1 MKPRLLSTAL
11 AALICAQSASA
22 ASLTWDAGIAADAT
36 ITAGSGTWT
45 DGAGNWNN
53 GTTSDGINW
62 SNATPDAAIFGG
74 TAGTY
79 AITVG
84 GPISAASLRF
94 NTSGY
99 TLSAASAFTITIG
112 PVAAN
117 NTTLASAVSASIG
130 SNVTVTK
137 AANDTITGAGTLNID
152 GAYVNSQAGN
162 TGGRTLNINGGATVN
177 VNSSGYFG
185 QSAATVYTATNVN
198 GTTIGVG
205 TSAAGGALVV
215 KAGGTVTAG
224 NNTHVVV
231 GLGTAASGML
241 TIDGGDVNGGAITTL
256 SGGGTVAPANYGGL
270 RLGSTS
276 STGGTRIV
284 NLNGGNLTVG
294 QVFIGS
300 QAVGSTATNT
310 FNFNGGTLKAIIA
323 NTTFMTG
330 LTAANVQVGGAKID
344 SNNFDITIGQALI
357 HDPALGA
364 TLDGGL
370 TKSSAG
376 TLTLTAANTYTGNTT
391 ISGGTLKLTGSGRL
405 GSTSATVGN
414 YAGAMSISPGATFEI
429 ANGGTH
435 TLSGPVTDAGTLT
448 NSGGGGLILSNAG
461 NSFGALSISNAGSR
475 VFINHATALHAD
487 ATVNIASGALVFGA
501 SATRGN
507 AIAIASGGTLAARAA
522 TTLSNVTLP
531 GTGSVIFNNDDA
543 ATNLLAISND
553 QTLTGDLTVQIG
565 GGRMTTSTSAL
576 GGVSLSGKLTGGGSL
591 TVTSGGNSG
600 NTNGLFASG
609 VLTLSGANGY
619 TGATMV
625 TTGTLVV
632 DGSTAAG
639 SAVSVGSGGTLGG
652 TGTIGGTL
660 ALTGVLAPG
669 DAGVVDIETLNAGPT
684 TWNGGSIWNFD
695 LSSTNNT
702 SDQLAITGDLTK
714 GSGSGFA
721 FNFMGSQPV
730 WNTAYTLATWT
741 GTTDFALGDFS
752 FSNLG
757 AGPYNAGSF
766 SFSGNAL
773 VFTAVPE
780 PTSALA
786 GLLVGAGLL
795 RRRCA

>member
-1 MKPRLLSTAL
+1 M
-11 AALICAQSASA
+11 
-22 ASLTWDAGIAADAT
+22 
-36 ITAGSGTWT
+36 
-45 DGAGNWNN
+45 
-53 GTTSDGINW
+53 
-62 SNATPDAAIFGG
+62 
-74 TAGTY
+74 
-79 AITVG
+79 
-84 GPISAASLRF
+84 
-94 NTSGY
+94 
-99 TLSAASAFTITIG
+99 
-112 PVAAN
+112 
-117 NTTLASAVSASIG
+117 
-130 SNVTVTK
+130 
-137 AANDTITGAGTLNID
+137 
-152 GAYVNSQAGN
+152 NSQAGS
-162 TGGRTLNINGGATVN
+162 TGGRTLNINVGATVN
-177 VNSSGYFG
+177 VNSGGYFG
-185 QSAATVYTATNVN
+185 QSAATIYTATNVN

-205 TSAAGGALVV
+205 TSTAGGTLVV
-215 KAGGTVTAG
+215 KSGGTVTAG
-224 NNTHVVV
+224 NNTHVVI
-231 GLGTAASGML
+231 GLGTATSGTL
-241 TIDGGDVNGGAITTL
+241 TIDGGNVNGGAITTL
-256 SGGGTVAPANYGGL
+256 SGGGTVTPANYGGL
-270 RLGSTS
+270 RFGSNNSTS
-276 STGGTRIV
+276 GTRIV
-284 NLNGGNLTVG
+284 NLNGGNLNVG
-294 QVFIGS
+294 QVFIQGTT
-300 QAVGSTATNT
+300 GTATNT
-310 FNFNGGTLKAIIA
+310 FNFNGGTLKATIA
-323 NTTFMTG
+323 NTTFMRN
-330 LTAANVQVGGAKID
+330 LTAANVQAGGAKID
-344 SNNFDITIGQALI
+344 SNNFDITIDQALI
-357 HDPALGA
+357 HDSALGA

-405 GSTSATVGN
+405 GSGS
-414 YAGAMSISPGATFEI
+414 YAGAMSIALGATFET
-429 ANGGTH
+429 ANGGTQ
-435 TLSGPVTDAGTLT
+435 TLSGAITGAGTLT
-448 NSGGGGLILSNAG
+448 NSGGGGLVLTNAG
-461 NSFGALSISNAGSR
+461 NSFGALSISGANSR
-475 VFINHATALHAD
+475 VFINHAAALHAD

-507 AIAIASGGTLAARAA
+507 AITVASGGTLTARAA

-565 GGRMTTSTSAL
+565 GNRMIATTASL
-576 GGVSLSGKLTGGGSL
+576 GAVTLSGKLTGVGGLVVAS
-591 TVTSGGNSG
+591 SG
-600 NTNGLFASG
+600 NFANNPTLFGTG
-609 VLTLSGANGY
+609 VLTLSGANEY
-619 TGATMV
+619 TGATTV
-625 TTGTLVV
+625 TTGKLVV

-669 DAGVVDIETLNAGPT
+669 DAGVVDIETLNAGTT

-757 AGPYNAGSF
+757 AGPYNASSF

-786 GLLVGAGLL
+786 GLLIAAGLL
-795 RRRCA
+795 RRRRGRDVAC